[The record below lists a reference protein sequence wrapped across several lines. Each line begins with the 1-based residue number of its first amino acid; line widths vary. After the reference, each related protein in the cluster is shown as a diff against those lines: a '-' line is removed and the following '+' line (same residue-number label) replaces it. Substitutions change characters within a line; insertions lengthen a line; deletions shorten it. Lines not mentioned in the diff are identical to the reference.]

1 VLPCKAQN
9 RKHTFPDLL
18 LPQETSNLTS
28 FDHPNHPH
36 QTRADPC
43 LAQKTNRE
51 GVEISQKE
59 KRIERGGERR
69 SKMEDTNKM
78 KSKEDPLYDKPGDDP
93 CSQVCSLSLH

>member
-1 VLPCKAQN
+1 VLPYKAQN

-18 LPQETSNLTS
+18 LPQETSNLTP

-59 KRIERGGERR
+59 KRIETGGERR
-69 SKMEDTNKM
+69 SKMEDTNKT
-78 KSKEDPLYDKPGDDP
+78 KSKEDPLYDEPRDDP
-93 CSQVCSLSLH
+93 RSQVCSLSLH